1 MNNFR
6 VSLVAIIVLLSTPLL
21 SGVTCAFHEGGEG
34 YCEGCHIILGSPDN
48 QDWRTDESSG
58 AVPGTLM
65 LKGSDPSSTCLRCH
79 AERSAG
85 HSVLSNDGSRFTPG
99 GDFYWLQK
107 TFSWSMEGLSY
118 QSRADSHGH
127 NIVALDYGLYPDGRL
142 SQAPGGRY
150 PSAALG
156 CTSCHDPHAKTTGNG
171 GNLVT
176 TSVPS
181 SYGEEPSTETPPGT
195 FRLLGGVGYSGG
207 QRPSGVT
214 FTAAAPIAEPSSF
227 GYAETD
233 SNHTAYGSGMSEWC
247 ANCHGGFLNGSM
259 GGVGGK
265 HPAGNGA
272 KISIEISNNYNSYVG
287 TRSLGGDRASAY
299 LALVPFE
306 VDAISASLLDPSSS
320 SGPGSGGNANVM
332 CLTCH
337 RAHASAF
344 PNMGRWDF
352 ETSFIADS
360 HPSVGDGGASGT
372 DVLNSYYGR
381 DMISE
386 FGEKQRQLCNKCHGK
401 D

>member
-1 MNNFR
+1 MNKFK
-6 VSLVAIIVLLSTPLL
+6 VLLVTIIVLLSTPLL

-34 YCEGCHIILGSPDN
+34 YCEGCHTILGSPEN
-48 QDWRTDESSG
+48 QDWSTDESSDG
-58 AVPGTLM
+58 PSTTLI

-79 AERSAG
+79 AESGAD

-107 TFSWSMEGLSY
+107 TFSWTVEGLSY
-118 QSRADSHGH
+118 LSRGDSHGH
-127 NIVALDYGLYPDGRL
+127 NIVALDYGLNPDERL
-142 SQAPGGRY
+142 SQAPGGSY

-156 CTSCHDPHAKTTGNG
+156 CTSCHDPHAKTNGNV
-171 GNLVT
+171 GNPVT

-181 SYGEEPSTETPPGT
+181 SYGEEPSTGTPPGT
-195 FRLLGGVGYSGG
+195 FRLLGGVGYAGG
-207 QRPSGVT
+207 QLRSGVT
-214 FTAAAPIAEPSSF
+214 FRSPAPIAEASPF
-227 GYAETD
+227 GWAETD

-247 ANCHGGFLNGSM
+247 ANCHGGFLSSRM
-259 GGVGGK
+259 GGAAAK

-272 KISIEISNNYNSYVG
+272 KIPAEISNNYNSYEGTGHVG
-287 TRSLGGDRASAY
+287 GGQASAY

-306 VDAISASLLDPSSS
+306 VDATSTSLLDPSSS
-320 SGPGSGGNANVM
+320 SGTGAAGNANVM

-344 PNMGRWDF
+344 PNVGRWDF
-352 ETSFIADS
+352 KATFMADS
-360 HPSVGDGGASGT
+360 HPKAGDGGASGS
-372 DVLNSYYGR
+372 DVLHSYYGR

-386 FGEKQRQLCNKCHGK
+386 FGKSQRQLCSKCHRK

>member
-1 MNNFR
+1 
-6 VSLVAIIVLLSTPLL
+6 
-21 SGVTCAFHEGGEG
+21 
-34 YCEGCHIILGSPDN
+34 
-48 QDWRTDESSG
+48 
-58 AVPGTLM
+58 
-65 LKGSDPSSTCLRCH
+65 
-79 AERSAG
+79 
-85 HSVLSNDGSRFTPG
+85 
-99 GDFYWLQK
+99 
-107 TFSWSMEGLSY
+107 
-118 QSRADSHGH
+118 
-127 NIVALDYGLYPDGRL
+127 
-142 SQAPGGRY
+142 
-150 PSAALG
+150 
-156 CTSCHDPHAKTTGNG
+156 
-171 GNLVT
+171 
-176 TSVPS
+176 
-181 SYGEEPSTETPPGT
+181 
-195 FRLLGGVGYSGG
+195 
-207 QRPSGVT
+207 
-214 FTAAAPIAEPSSF
+214 
-227 GYAETD
+227 
-233 SNHTAYGSGMSEWC
+233 
-247 ANCHGGFLNGSM
+247 M